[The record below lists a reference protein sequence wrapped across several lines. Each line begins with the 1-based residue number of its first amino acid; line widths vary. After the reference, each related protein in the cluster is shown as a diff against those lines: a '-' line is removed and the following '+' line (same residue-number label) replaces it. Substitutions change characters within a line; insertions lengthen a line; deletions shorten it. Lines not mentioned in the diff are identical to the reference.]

1 MDFTVVTILIGEEAI
16 TPMILSG
23 DLLLIMAFMDLV
35 IILIVMDMGMGRDI
49 IITDFSLDFLSTQVF
64 MVAEHGIIHT
74 IIMRPDII
82 ILDKMSLITQEEE
95 VLPATVTTVPQQLE
109 MLQT

>member
-1 MDFTVVTILIGEEAI
+1 
-16 TPMILSG
+16 
-23 DLLLIMAFMDLV
+23 
-35 IILIVMDMGMGRDI
+35 
-49 IITDFSLDFLSTQVF
+49 
-64 MVAEHGIIHT
+64 MVAADIIIHT